1 MKSPSISRWT
11 VSGWIA
17 PTLFGLCVACAST
30 PRPQALTSL
39 DTLAASPRGVEA
51 KQLAPQ
57 AFHHSRQL
65 AAEAQRAHDAGDP
78 ELAALLAEQSQV
90 TLEQAFV
97 LARAAKADTRRTT
110 AQRAVDA
117 STANLAAVDAQQ
129 AALLAQ
135 TEAVELR
142 TRVIR
147 DALPLS
153 TSGKAASP
161 EREQARREAARA
173 LVGDARLLCV
183 AAQLLQGDAEKV
195 RKQLEAVATLERE
208 IEQSWRTVPID
219 AASKARSECLSLLS
233 AARRS
238 NAASTA
244 APGNAASPAVA
255 PMQPVGAAMQ
265 PVDMLLDELSR
276 AGQQPQRDDRGVVV
290 TLRNGFENNHLA
302 AAAQKR
308 LTELARV
315 ANAHAQYP
323 VLLVLHQARGKPT
336 AADTEKL
343 NSARQALQ
351 SAGVSAVQAELAGS
365 NQPLVPTSH
374 PRAASE
380 NARLEVVFVAPI
392 W

>member
-1 MKSPSISRWT
+1 
-11 VSGWIA
+11 V
-17 PTLFGLCVACAST
+17 
-30 PRPQALTSL
+30 
-39 DTLAASPRGVEA
+39 LAAACSSAPPPRSLTALDEVVTSPRGQEA

-57 AFHHSRQL
+57 AYHHALQL
-65 AAEAQRAHDAGDP
+65 AAEARQAHEAGNG
-78 ELAALLAEQSQV
+78 ELAELLAEQAQV

-97 LARAAKADTRRTT
+97 LTRAAKADARTT
-110 AQRAVDA
+110 AAQGSVDA

-129 AALLAQ
+129 AELLAQ

-153 TSGKAASP
+153 PSSKASP
-161 EREQARREAARA
+161 EREQARRDAARS

-183 AAQLLQGDAEKV
+183 AAQLLRGEADPL
-195 RKQLEAVATLERE
+195 RKQLEAIATLERD

-219 AASKARSECLSLLS
+219 AASTARSRCLSLLS
-233 AARRS
+233 AARRTKATPS
-238 NAASTA
+238 S
-244 APGNAASPAVA
+244 
-255 PMQPVGAAMQ
+255 QLQ

-276 AGQQPQRDDRGVVV
+276 AGQQPHRDDRGVVV
-290 TLRNGFENNHLA
+290 TLRDSFEGNRLT

-315 ANAHAQYP
+315 AKSHGQYP
-323 VLLVLHQARGKPT
+323 VLLVLHQARGKAT
-336 AADTEKL
+336 AADGDKL
-343 NSARQALQ
+343 NGAKQALS
-351 SAGVSAVQAELAGS
+351 SAGVASVQAELAGS
-365 NQPLVPTSH
+365 KQPLVPNGH

-380 NARLEVVFVAPI
+380 NARLEVVFVAPT

>member
-1 MKSPSISRWT
+1 MKPPASRWL
-11 VSGWIA
+11 A
-17 PTLFGLCVACAST
+17 PAVLGLCAACASA

-39 DTLAASPRGVEA
+39 DEQATSPRGVEA

-65 AAEAQRAHDAGDP
+65 ADEAQRAHEEGND

-97 LARAAKADTRRTT
+97 LARAAKADTRRSN
-110 AQRAVDA
+110 AQRAVDT
-117 STANLAAVDAQQ
+117 STANLAAVDGQQ

-135 TEAVELR
+135 TEALELR

-183 AAQLLQGDAEKV
+183 AAQLLQGDPEKV

-238 NAASTA
+238 RAAGTA
-244 APGNAASPAVA
+244 APAGSKSPA
-255 PMQPVGAAMQ
+255 GAQLQ

-290 TLRNGFENNHLA
+290 TLRNTFEGNHLA

-323 VLLVLHQARGKPT
+323 VLLVLHQARGKPS

-343 NSARQALQ
+343 NSAKQALQ
-351 SAGVSAVQAELAGS
+351 SAGVAAVQAELAGS
-365 NQPLVPTSH
+365 NQPVVPTSH
-374 PRAASE
+374 PRAPSE
-380 NARLEVVFVAPI
+380 NARLEVVFVAPV